1 MSDEPRTYYSKP
13 VALQQSDKIRNLHRL
28 AEIQEAQQSVDTLE
42 ADLKAALEPVL
53 AKHGLK
59 ARDMS
64 IDLSLRAGKM
74 PSFGGTQSPD
84 GFMSCSLDVVNG

>member
-1 MSDEPRTYYSKP
+1 MTKTI
-13 VALQQSDKIRNLHRL
+13 AMMQSDRIRNIHRL

-59 ARDMS
+59 VRDMS

-74 PSFGGTQSPD
+74 PTFGGPVPPD
-84 GFMSCSLDVVNG
+84 GFLSCSVDVVNG